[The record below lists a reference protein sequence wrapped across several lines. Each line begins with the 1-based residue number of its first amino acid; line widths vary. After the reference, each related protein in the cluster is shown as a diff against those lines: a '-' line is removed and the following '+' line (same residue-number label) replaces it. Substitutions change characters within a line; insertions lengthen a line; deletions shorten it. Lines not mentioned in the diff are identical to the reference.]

1 VMVAPVISIS
11 FDTSEESHAPRVI
24 LFGAIPAIIPEV
36 PVVPA
41 DPIVTPEVGT
51 VSVVSPVGVLDLVD
65 YSPSSDSD
73 PSEDSLPP
81 APDLPLVSPFL
92 CSDDTEADGES
103 EPAEQRPVSS
113 SHDTLAPLSE
123 FPLAPVVAPPGIRR
137 RSATLVRPGEA
148 IPFGRPYRTHLNGP
162 RKLLTARKRVRPI
175 LARRLA
181 WRRVSH
187 HSSDRHSSP
196 DSSSS
201 SAPSD
206 HSLSG
211 HTPPDT
217 TDADSS
223 TPQRFVHRSL
233 ARTPRHS
240 EAFRR
245 WRSAPLSTPY
255 PPTTSESSLGSS
267 SERSLDSSSPSSRP
281 SRKRCRSPT
290 ASVPSPTHVSRS
302 IAPTPADLL
311 PPRKRFR
318 DSYSPEDSGE
328 EHMEVDTADAE
339 AVADVGISEGVV
351 AHPEDGVGMGF
362 EIAASDVR
370 EDDEEF
376 EAEASAADTREIVV
390 DPLAIGDSSESSR
403 GGIPDLE
410 DTIYD
415 IVHYMSEV
423 RIDRIT
429 EIETTQR
436 QLETSQMV
444 ASGERASLVERI
456 GSLRLEYLKVRA
468 MLSIERDR
476 IDSIRWHMAL
486 SHEEFC
492 QVRRDRDDTRRRLRR
507 LESQNDSDGDNG
519 NGGNEMVRM
528 EMVEMEI
535 QMRMVEGIVFAAE
548 APPKR
553 LQDVFRIAIQLN
565 GPKVESYAVKSAE
578 KKKIDWRSYRET
590 TMRGQVVNQRVVTCF
605 ECGRQGH
612 FRSDCPKL
620 KDQNRR
626 NKAGNKN
633 GVGEA
638 RGKAYVLGGGDA
650 NPDSYVIKGTFLL
663 NNLYAFIL
671 FDSGADRSFVST
683 TFSTLLDITPDT
695 LDVSY
700 AVELADGRFF
710 RQIPCLEVVR

>member
-1 VMVAPVISIS
+1 MSTGTGALAVDVFSLLFGYAMQWADFPRKRYIYCHGCPCYSIS
-11 FDTSEESHAPRVI
+11 SEYIE
-24 LFGAIPAIIPEV
+24 EV
-36 PVVPA
+36 VDFSWPH
-41 DPIVTPEVGT
+41 ERT
-51 VSVVSPVGVLDLVD
+51 V
-65 YSPSSDSD
+65 
-73 PSEDSLPP
+73 
-81 APDLPLVSPFL
+81 
-92 CSDDTEADGES
+92 ES
-103 EPAEQRPVSS
+103 EPADRGLTRISVSS
-113 SHDTLAPLSE
+113 SHDTTCNQLSE
-123 FPLAPVVAPPGIRR
+123 FRPALFCPPGIR
-137 RSATLVRPGEA
+137 SNVSDSMTRPGYLDP
-148 IPFGRPYRTHLNGP
+148 IPAHATNGP

-175 LARRLA
+175 PARRLA

-233 ARTPRHS
+233 ARTPRRS

-362 EIAASDVR
+362 EIAASNVR

-376 EAEASAADTREIVV
+376 EAEASAADTREIVIDTLV
-390 DPLAIGDSSESSR
+390 IGDSSESSR
-403 GGIPDLE
+403 GGIPDLD

-456 GSLRLEYLKVRA
+456 RSLRLEYLKVQA
-468 MLSIERDR
+468 K
-476 IDSIRWHMAL
+476 
-486 SHEEFC
+486 C
-492 QVRRDRDDTRRRLRR
+492 
-507 LESQNDSDGDNG
+507 
-519 NGGNEMVRM
+519 
-528 EMVEMEI
+528 
-535 QMRMVEGIVFAAE
+535 
-548 APPKR
+548 
-553 LQDVFRIAIQLN
+553 
-565 GPKVESYAVKSAE
+565 
-578 KKKIDWRSYRET
+578 
-590 TMRGQVVNQRVVTCF
+590 
-605 ECGRQGH
+605 
-612 FRSDCPKL
+612 
-620 KDQNRR
+620 
-626 NKAGNKN
+626 
-633 GVGEA
+633 
-638 RGKAYVLGGGDA
+638 
-650 NPDSYVIKGTFLL
+650 LL
-663 NNLYAFIL
+663 L
-671 FDSGADRSFVST
+671 F
-683 TFSTLLDITPDT
+683 
-695 LDVSY
+695 
-700 AVELADGRFF
+700 
-710 RQIPCLEVVR
+710 

>member
-1 VMVAPVISIS
+1 MTSRPRTRVFRPGPVWGCDRLVSRAKVIENQVMAAPVISILS
-11 FDTSEESHAPRVI
+11 DTSEESV
-24 LFGAIPAIIPEV
+24 L
-36 PVVPA
+36 VVPA
-41 DPIVTPEVGT
+41 DPIVAPKEGT
-51 VSVVSPVGVLDLVD
+51 VSVVSPFGVLDLVY

-81 APDLPLVSPFL
+81 TPYLPLVSPFL
-92 CSDDTEADGES
+92 CSDDSEADGES
-103 EPAEQRPVSS
+103 EPAEQRPLSS
-113 SHDTLAPLSE
+113 SRDTLAPLSE
-123 FPLAPVVAPPGIRR
+123 FPLALVVASPRIRR
-137 RSATLVRPGEA
+137 HSATLVQPGEA
-148 IPFGRPYRTHLNGP
+148 IPFGRPYRTHPNRP
-162 RKLLTARKRVRPI
+162 RKLLTARKRVRP
-175 LARRLA
+175 LPSRRLA

-187 HSSDRHSSP
+187 HSSDRHSSS

-201 SAPSD
+201 SAPSH

-211 HTPPDT
+211 HTPPEI

-223 TPQRFVHRSL
+223 TSQRFVHRSL

-240 EAFRR
+240 KAFRR

-255 PPTTSESSLGSS
+255 LPTTSESSLGSS
-267 SERSLDSSSPSSRP
+267 SDRSLYSSSPSSRP

-290 ASVPSPTHVSRS
+290 ASVPSSTHVSRS

-328 EHMEVDTADAE
+328 EHIEVDTADAE
-339 AVADVGISEGVV
+339 AVADIGISEGVV
-351 AHPEDGVGMGF
+351 AHPEDGVGIGF
-362 EIAASDVR
+362 KIATSDVR
-370 EDDEEF
+370 EYDEEF
-376 EAEASAADTREIVV
+376 E
-390 DPLAIGDSSESSR
+390 

-486 SHEEFC
+486 SQEEFR

-507 LESQNDSDGDNG
+507 LESY
-519 NGGNEMVRM
+519 
-528 EMVEMEI
+528 VE
-535 QMRMVEGIVFAAE
+535 RHLG
-548 APPKR
+548 
-553 LQDVFRIAIQLN
+553 FR
-565 GPKVESYAVKSAE
+565 P
-578 KKKIDWRSYRET
+578 
-590 TMRGQVVNQRVVTCF
+590 
-605 ECGRQGH
+605 
-612 FRSDCPKL
+612 
-620 KDQNRR
+620 
-626 NKAGNKN
+626 
-633 GVGEA
+633 
-638 RGKAYVLGGGDA
+638 
-650 NPDSYVIKGTFLL
+650 
-663 NNLYAFIL
+663 
-671 FDSGADRSFVST
+671 
-683 TFSTLLDITPDT
+683 
-695 LDVSY
+695 
-700 AVELADGRFF
+700 
-710 RQIPCLEVVR
+710 